1 MFYKNLHQNIGTIQ
15 KSFLNLTLVGGS
27 MKKLMFRTVL
37 SINLFFISLFGITS
51 ANSEEVLNVYNWGD
65 YINPAVLE
73 KFTAE
78 TGIKVNLDV
87 YGSNEEMLAKI
98 QTGASGYDIV
108 FPSVHFHD
116 ILYKLDLLHES
127 KINESPLF
135 KNIDEDFIIS
145 KTDPNGSWCLPYAR
159 GSVGI
164 FYNKNIV
171 TGGIQTWDDFFSIPE
186 KYGGKITM
194 LDDPRETIG
203 VGLIVNGK
211 SVNSTDSGEI
221 KAAAK
226 YINDRKDKISAFSY
240 DIISLLQSG
249 DIAAAHWYVGGLYYV
264 FEDPE
269 QKLAYAIPEEGAT
282 MYQEDICVLKS
293 APNKES
299 AYKFMEFYLN
309 PENPAL
315 NTEQQLNISA
325 NGPSR
330 EALPDDLR
338 NNPYINPPAEAYAKF
353 QIFDDLGEDIKKYTK
368 EWTKI
373 RTQ

>member
-1 MFYKNLHQNIGTIQ
+1 MNKFFKNFALAFYFVVCSVFTISNANAQ
-15 KSFLNLTLVGGS
+15 GELNL
-27 MKKLMFRTVL
+27 
-37 SINLFFISLFGITS
+37 
-51 ANSEEVLNVYNWGD
+51 YNWGD

-73 KFTAE
+73 KFEAE

-98 QTGASGYDIV
+98 QAGASGYDLV

-127 KINESPLF
+127 KINESANF
-135 KNIDEDFIIS
+135 SNIDKDFVIS

-171 TGGIQTWDDFFSIPE
+171 KDGIKSWDDFFSIPD
-186 KYGGKITM
+186 KYGAKITM

-203 VGLIVNGK
+203 VGLIVNGN
-211 SVNSTDSGEI
+211 SVNSTNSDEI

-226 YINDRKDKISAFSY
+226 YINDRKDKVSAFSY

-293 APNKES
+293 APNKEN
-299 AYKFMEFYLN
+299 AYKFLEFYLN

-330 EALPDDLR
+330 AMLPDDLK
-338 NNPYINPPAEAYAKF
+338 NNPFINPPAEAYQKL
-353 QIFDDLGEDIKKYTK
+353 QIFDDLGEDIKKYTR

-373 RTQ
+373 RAQ

>member
-1 MFYKNLHQNIGTIQ
+1 MIKIIKQFTLALSIFVCGLFSISSANAQGE
-15 KSFLNLTLVGGS
+15 LNL
-27 MKKLMFRTVL
+27 
-37 SINLFFISLFGITS
+37 
-51 ANSEEVLNVYNWGD
+51 YNWGD

-73 KFTAE
+73 KFEAE

-98 QTGASGYDIV
+98 QAGASGYDLV

-127 KINESPLF
+127 KINESANF
-135 KNIDEDFIIS
+135 SNIDKDFIIS
-145 KTDPNGSWCLPYAR
+145 KTDPNGSWCQPYAR

-171 TGGIQTWDDFFSIPE
+171 TDGIKSWDDFFSIPD
-186 KYGGKITM
+186 KYGAKITM

-203 VGLIVNGK
+203 VGLIVNGN
-211 SVNSTDSGEI
+211 SVNSTNSDEI

-226 YINDRKDKISAFSY
+226 YINDRKDKVSAFSY

-293 APNKES
+293 APNKEN
-299 AYKFMEFYLN
+299 AYKFLEFYLN

-330 EALPDDLR
+330 AMLPDDLK
-338 NNPYINPPAEAYAKF
+338 NNPYINPPAEAYQKL
-353 QIFDDLGEDIKKYTK
+353 QIFDDLGEDIKKYTR

-373 RTQ
+373 RAQ

>member
-1 MFYKNLHQNIGTIQ
+1 MIKIIKQFSLALSIFVCGLFNISSANAQGE
-15 KSFLNLTLVGGS
+15 LNL
-27 MKKLMFRTVL
+27 
-37 SINLFFISLFGITS
+37 
-51 ANSEEVLNVYNWGD
+51 YNWGD

-73 KFTAE
+73 KFEAE

-98 QTGASGYDIV
+98 QAGASGYDLV

-116 ILYKLDLLHES
+116 IMFKLDLLHES
-127 KINESPLF
+127 KINESANF
-135 KNIDEDFIIS
+135 SNIDKDFIIS

-171 TGGIQTWDDFFSIPE
+171 TDGIKSWDDFFSIPD
-186 KYGGKITM
+186 KYGAKITM

-203 VGLIVNGK
+203 VGLIVNGN
-211 SVNSTDSGEI
+211 SVNSTNSDEI

-226 YINDRKDKISAFSY
+226 YINDRKDKVSAFSY

-293 APNKES
+293 APNKEN
-299 AYKFMEFYLN
+299 AYKFLEFYLN

-330 EALPDDLR
+330 AMLPDDLK
-338 NNPYINPPAEAYAKF
+338 NNPFINPPAEAYQKL
-353 QIFDDLGEDIKKYTK
+353 QIFDDLGEDIKKYTR

-373 RTQ
+373 RAQ

>member
-1 MFYKNLHQNIGTIQ
+1 MNKILTTFV
-15 KSFLNLTLVGGS
+15 FL
-27 MKKLMFRTVL
+27 
-37 SINLFFISLFGITS
+37 INLLLFSILNISN
-51 ANSEEVLNVYNWGD
+51 ANAQEELNVYNWGD

-73 KFTAE
+73 KFEAE

-98 QTGASGYDIV
+98 QAGASGYDIV

-116 ILYKLDLLHES
+116 IMFKLDLLHES

-135 KNIDEDFIIS
+135 GNIDKDFIIS

-164 FYNKNIV
+164 FYNKDIV
-171 TGGIQTWDDFFSIPE
+171 KDGISSWEDFFAIPE
-186 KYGGKITM
+186 KYGAKITM

-203 VGLIVNGK
+203 VGLIVNGN
-211 SVNSTDSGEI
+211 SVNSTNIDEI

-226 YINDRKDKISAFSY
+226 YINDRKEKVSAFSY

-269 QKLAYAIPEEGAT
+269 QKLAYAIPDEGAT

-293 APNKES
+293 APNKEN

-330 EALPDDLR
+330 AMLPDNLK
-338 NNPYINPPAEAYAKF
+338 NNPYINPPAEAYKKL
-353 QIFDDLGEDIKKYTK
+353 QIFDDLGDDIKKYTR

-373 RTQ
+373 RAQ

>member
-1 MFYKNLHQNIGTIQ
+1 MTKIIKKFTLAFYLFSCLLLSTSNANAQGE
-15 KSFLNLTLVGGS
+15 LNL
-27 MKKLMFRTVL
+27 
-37 SINLFFISLFGITS
+37 
-51 ANSEEVLNVYNWGD
+51 YNWGD

-73 KFTAE
+73 KFEAE

-98 QTGASGYDIV
+98 QAGASGYDLV

-116 ILYKLDLLHES
+116 IMFKLDLLHES
-127 KINESPLF
+127 KINESANF
-135 KNIDEDFIIS
+135 GNIDKDFIIS

-171 TGGIQTWDDFFSIPE
+171 KDGIKSWDDFFSIPD
-186 KYGGKITM
+186 KYGAKITM

-211 SVNSTDSGEI
+211 SVNSTNSDEI

-226 YINDRKDKISAFSY
+226 YINDRKDKVSAFSY

-293 APNKES
+293 APNKEN
-299 AYKFMEFYLN
+299 AYKFLEFYLN

-330 EALPDDLR
+330 AMLPDDLK
-338 NNPYINPPAEAYAKF
+338 NNPFINPPAEAYQKL
-353 QIFDDLGEDIKKYTK
+353 QIFDDLGEDIKKYTR

-373 RTQ
+373 RAQ

>member
-1 MFYKNLHQNIGTIQ
+1 MIKILKNFTLTLLILISSLFSISSANAQGE
-15 KSFLNLTLVGGS
+15 LNL
-27 MKKLMFRTVL
+27 
-37 SINLFFISLFGITS
+37 
-51 ANSEEVLNVYNWGD
+51 YNWGD

-73 KFTAE
+73 KFEAE

-98 QTGASGYDIV
+98 QAGASGYDLV

-116 ILYKLDLLHES
+116 ILFKLDLLHES
-127 KINESPLF
+127 KINESANF
-135 KNIDEDFIIS
+135 SNIDKDFIIS

-171 TGGIQTWDDFFSIPE
+171 KDGINSWDDFFSIPD
-186 KYGGKITM
+186 KYGAKITM

-203 VGLIVNGK
+203 VGLIVNGN
-211 SVNSTDSGEI
+211 SVNSTNSDEI

-226 YINDRKDKISAFSY
+226 YINDRKDKVSAFSY

-293 APNKES
+293 APNKEN
-299 AYKFMEFYLN
+299 AYKFLEFYLN

-330 EALPDDLR
+330 AMLPEDLK
-338 NNPYINPPAEAYAKF
+338 NNPYINPPAEAYQKL
-353 QIFDDLGEDIKKYTK
+353 QIFDDLGNDIKKYTR

-373 RTQ
+373 RAQ